1 MADTKMQQ
9 NSQNAASGIENVM
22 EEARQMQNPANQLKE
37 SLDNLDDFGGFDL
50 LEEMVDGL
58 RNMNPAKKASKRIFM
73 TERNF
78 ADQREQMKSQLAMW
92 IKVLGQND
100 GSVSDAVEVCQDEA
114 EKAQQNLSENL
125 LTVHE
130 ATKKLEVAYRSLGQ
144 FFANSGQAKLNCLSL
159 MNVDKEELAD
169 PEGREFKAV
178 RKELNDH
185 YDRLSLKDSYSLL
198 VSPGYLGDKQA
209 VNMWGKMA
217 YDNKVLLITDYADM
231 PDLEMLAEGLDR
243 ANLSDTD
250 AYLANVV
257 MACNYILGRKKSD
270 PNNEDEDDLYLPPSA
285 AIAGRMVNTED
296 TPISQGIA
304 GKKHGTI
311 DNARSTRFKL
321 LKTEVS
327 AIIDKGVVPMAF
339 EENRVMAFSNRS
351 LYNGSTVGLQE
362 YPIVR
367 VFDWIGKVFMHFFN
381 DEYGKL
387 WNKFST
393 PKILREQLI
402 SFLNDY
408 KGPGKLI
415 SDFSVEEPTQD
426 DKKNIHVNVNLI
438 PFYGM
443 KNFYIQLT
451 GNDNNTGTYNWD
463 NKISTN

>member
-9 NSQNAASGIENVM
+9 SAQNAANGIENVM
-22 EEARQMQNPANQLKE
+22 EEARQMQNPAGQLKE

-58 RNMNPAKKASKRIFM
+58 KNMNPAKKAAKRIFM
-73 TERNF
+73 EERSF

-100 GSVSDAVEVCQDEA
+100 GSVSEAVEVCQEEA

-125 LTVHE
+125 LTVHN
-130 ATKKLEVAYRSLGQ
+130 ATKQLEVAYRSLGQ
-144 FFANSGQAKLNCLSL
+144 FFANSGQSKLHCLSL

-169 PEGREFKAV
+169 PEGREFNAV
-178 RKELNDH
+178 RDELNKH
-185 YDRLSLKDSYSLL
+185 YDRLSLKDNYSLL

-209 VNMWGKMA
+209 VNMWGQMA
-217 YDNKVLLITDYADM
+217 YKNKVLLLTDYADM
-231 PDLEMLAEGLDR
+231 PDLEMLVEGLDK

-270 PNNEDEDDLYLPPSA
+270 PNNEDEEDLYLPPSS
-285 AIAGRMVNTED
+285 AIAGRLVNTED

-311 DNARSTRFKL
+311 DNARGTRLEL
-321 LKTEVS
+321 LKSELS
-327 AIIDKGVVPMAF
+327 ALIDKGVVPMAF
-339 EENRVMAFSNRS
+339 DDNRVMAFSNRS
-351 LYNGSTVGLQE
+351 LYNGATAGLQE

-367 VFDWIGKVFMHFFN
+367 VFDWIGKVFMNFFN
-381 DEYGKL
+381 DEAFKN
-387 WNKFST
+387 WDSRNS
-393 PKILREQLI
+393 PRELKAQLI
-402 SFLNDY
+402 SFLEDY

-415 SDFSVEEPTQD
+415 EDFKIEKIERDEKTKD
-426 DKKNIHVNVNLI
+426 IHIDVNLT
-438 PFYGM
+438 PFYAA

-451 GNDNNTGTYNWD
+451 GHNNADGGHDWE
-463 NKISTN
+463 NKIS